1 MTERHRVLLAIAYP
15 ASEGPVIAALDN
27 ALPPGSEIRVVYVED
42 RNLLRLAEL
51 TCAREIGGAS
61 AQAAT
66 SRRIDLTRTLQRHA
80 AEMEIS
86 IAEALADR
94 TAALHFEIVGGTVAA
109 VALERAHEADITVLV
124 QAAPRRHEPRTRHW
138 APHHRPI
145 PMHPLLVLTSN
156 GTPADLRATA
166 FAERLGRT
174 SGRPLRAIQLPLSAK
189 EPSPG
194 SGMVAPDDAVG
205 LARSVRYLRPW
216 AVVASAAA
224 GPEPIRILARMAD
237 AFEAGIFL
245 VR

>member
-1 MTERHRVLLAIAYP
+1 MSECHRVLLAIAYP

-51 TCAREIGGAS
+51 TCAREIGGTS

-86 IAEALADR
+86 LAEALADR

-109 VALERAHEADITVLV
+109 VALGRAHEADVTVLA
-124 QAAPRRHEPRTRHW
+124 QAAPRPHSAGIRHGT
-138 APHHRPI
+138 PHHRRI
-145 PMHPLLVLTSN
+145 PLPPLLVLTSDS
-156 GTPADLRATA
+156 TPSDQRATT
-166 FAERLGRT
+166 FAERLGKN
-174 SGRPLRAIQLPLSAK
+174 SGHPLRSLRPPASTGTPAGEAGRLTD
-189 EPSPG
+189 
-194 SGMVAPDDAVG
+194 DDAGG
-205 LARSVRYLRPW
+205 LARVVRRLRPW
-216 AVVASAAA
+216 AVVASAAV
-224 GPEPIRILARMAD
+224 GPEPIRTLARMAD
-237 AFEAGIFL
+237 TYEVGIFL